1 VTSVSAPPAPPPALV
16 DALEDV
22 RGWTLDVLGRVVAVP
37 SATDAASDLADVLAP
52 LLEELGMV
60 TERVPC
66 APDDWRGHPDHSPPP
81 TPPPGAH
88 DGVIGRPAGHP
99 PGAPGLLLFAH
110 TDTEPVHPGWTGDPL
125 RLRVEDGRA
134 TGLGVADDAAGVVA
148 ILAALRAVRAAGLRP
163 VRPPVVLLAPG
174 KQGGAIG
181 TLPGVVA
188 AGGAG
193 ARGVATKGA
202 AGGVAAAVYCHPAE
216 SGRGLA
222 DLKVASRGIVR
233 LRVTVPGATPPPR
246 EERTPVSADPRE
258 GRNPLTRAARIATA
272 VAGWDDGHD
281 GSSGARDVGLR
292 DDGSSGARDVGLR
305 GEDRV
310 WAVLRVDGGGAPFEV
325 PASAVL
331 EVACWSVADGPDD
344 VLAAFRARCAALD
357 ADPWER
363 AHLVT
368 VEAIG
373 LRAWPA
379 SCAGSALADRAAR
392 TVAAVTGTA
401 PEPYAWHSASD
412 IRFPMRCL
420 GVPAVGLGP
429 LAGGFYGP
437 DEWVD
442 LASLYRTVEVLA
454 RLLLD
459 VP

>member
-1 VTSVSAPPAPPPALV
+1 MSAAPPPVLAEAL
-16 DALEDV
+16 DEGRPWL
-22 RGWTLDVLGRVVAVP
+22 LDVLGRVVATP
-37 SATDAASDLADVLAP
+37 SATDGVSSLADVLAP

-66 APDDWRGHPDHSPPP
+66 APDDWVGHPDHSPPA
-81 TPPPGAH
+81 TPPQGRH
-88 DGVIGRPAGHP
+88 DGVIGRPAGAP
-99 PGAPGLLLFAH
+99 PDEPALLLFAH

-163 VRPPVVLLAPG
+163 ARPTVVLLAPG

-188 AGGAG
+188 AGACDI
-193 ARGVATKGA
+193 
-202 AGGVAAAVYCHPAE
+202 AAAVYSHPAE

-222 DLKVASRGIVR
+222 DLKVASRGITR
-233 LRVTVPGATPPPR
+233 LRVTVPGATPEPR

-258 GRNPLTRAARIATA
+258 GRNPLERAARIATA
-272 VAGWDDGHD
+272 VAGWDDGRD
-281 GSSGARDVGLR
+281 GSSGARDVGLP
-292 DDGSSGARDVGLR
+292 DN
-305 GEDRV
+305 DRV
-310 WAVLRVDGGGAPFEV
+310 WAVLRAEGGGAPFEV

-344 VLAAFRARCAALD
+344 VLAVFRARCAALD
-357 ADPWER
+357 AGPWER
-363 AHLVT
+363 AHPAVSE
-368 VEAIG
+368 VVG

-379 SCAGSALADRAAR
+379 SCAGSAWSHRAAR
-392 TVAAVTGTA
+392 TIAAVTGVP
-401 PEPYAWHSASD
+401 PEPYSWHSASD

-429 LAGGFYGP
+429 LAGGFYGS

-442 LASLYRTVEVLA
+442 LASLDETVEVLA

-459 VP
+459 MP